1 MRHAAAL
8 LLLLLMLPGLL
19 LPAGMLLHVCHCEAL
34 AERTVHSC
42 CRHATTTAEAPRT
55 CCHHRPATPAPR
67 GGDGLP
73 RASQDDC
80 GCEWLPLPD
89 AGQDPLR
96 PAAAF
101 ALPDAAPLPAGTV
114 AAWPSAAAPA
124 VRPHR
129 PAACRPPPPPDR
141 ERNLPLRL

>member
-1 MRHAAAL
+1 MRHAAAFL
-8 LLLLLMLPGLL
+8 LLLVLPGLL
-19 LPAGMLLHVCHCEAL
+19 LPAGMLLHVCRCEAL
-34 AERTVHSC
+34 VERTVRSC
-42 CRHATTTAEAPRT
+42 CQHETNTAAART
-55 CCHHRPATPAPR
+55 CCHHRPATPSPR
-67 GGDGLP
+67 SGEGLP

-96 PAAAF
+96 PAAGF
-101 ALPDAAPLPAGTV
+101 ALPDATPLPAGTV
-114 AAWPSAAAPA
+114 VACPSAAAPA